1 MKSTIDKSIQLGKGA
16 TAYIYKAKLDNETCA
31 AKIYHPGVVVD
42 ELKIEAMIS
51 NVPANVN
58 IDFAGRTF
66 PQ

>member
-42 ELKIEAMIS
+42 ELKIEAMIVQS
-51 NVPANVN
+51 FIERQLGAELVL
-58 IDFAGRTF
+58 
-66 PQ
+66 